1 MQTLMYH
8 LVDFSF
14 LHSTLGQN
22 FFPAGF
28 QLFLSLMA
36 LLIYL
41 PGSALHMR
49 DTVDSY
55 IHCKCGNICGQ
66 QNLLL
71 VNERF
76 PFEIQRIVFYIPV
89 MFVLMLDSQCMLHD
103 NQISFSIPY
112 LPPSKTCPFDPSFRR
127 I

>member
-1 MQTLMYH
+1 MQTLIYH
-8 LVDFSF
+8 VGDFSF
-14 LHSTLGQN
+14 LQLTLCQN
-22 FFPAGF
+22 FFPTRL
-28 QLFLSLMA
+28 QLFLSLVS
-36 LLIYL
+36 LLIHL

-55 IHCKCGNICGQ
+55 IHCKYGDICGH

-71 VNERF
+71 VNKRF

-103 NQISFSIPY
+103 TQTSFSIPY